1 MEIKELAGLIGTVK
15 ATFHTNAFSQ
25 RVQTGWSVQFSED
38 SLKEFS
44 SKFGDFPDFIEL
56 RGVAIKHGTK
66 ESQIYR
72 TPYGTT
78 ASNFY
83 VRMDENQL
91 NSFVDELK
99 GGIVSEP
106 EFVALEEVPVEV
118 VEIVEEVPVE
128 SAVELVIEPI
138 LVDGDI
144 DEETLPLKSTN
155 KFKKSIH

>member
-1 MEIKELAGLIGTVK
+1 
-15 ATFHTNAFSQ
+15 
-25 RVQTGWSVQFSED
+25 
-38 SLKEFS
+38 
-44 SKFGDFPDFIEL
+44 
-56 RGVAIKHGTK
+56 
-66 ESQIYR
+66 
-72 TPYGTT
+72 
-78 ASNFY
+78 
-83 VRMDENQL
+83 MDENQL